1 MTNEL
6 MGIIGVALF
15 TAFLFLLQ
23 HAICIL
29 GRSRRRTHGTYIMP
43 LIKTDKT
50 LVPPLEEKP
59 KAPGKLYFLSGVLHR
74 GEAWFASAH
83 GAAAL
88 PLALPQTRRRSTR

>member
-23 HAICIL
+23 HAISML
-29 GRSRRRTHGTYIMP
+29 SRHSRRTHGTYIMP
-43 LIKTDKT
+43 LIKNDRTPS
-50 LVPPLEEKP
+50 PPVEEKT
-59 KAPGKLYFLSGVLHR
+59 KAPGIFYFHSGVLSC

-83 GAAAL
+83 GVVAL
-88 PLALPQTRRRSTR
+88 PFVQPQTRRRSAR